1 MDENPY
7 NVRVS
12 REVSHLVPAFLRT
25 RKRDYFELTEALL
38 EDDFTRISRIAHRLS
53 GDDTLSGF
61 PKITDIAQRIR
72 EALGRRDK
80 RSLGLLIAEYG
91 LYLARV
97 NVLGSD
103 DDIA

>member
-1 MDENPY
+1 M
-7 NVRVS
+7 
-12 REVSHLVPAFLRT
+12 
-25 RKRDYFELTEALL
+25 
-38 EDDFTRISRIAHRLS
+38 
-53 GDDTLSGF
+53 
-61 PKITDIAQRIR
+61 DIAQRIR